1 LSFPLLVPIQDRM
14 RDERGR
20 YLLSAAWPALTLAS
34 LIPFLVAG
42 PPKWGCG
49 DREPFGQAEAVADF
63 RLVALPVTAL
73 SAILAVGLVALLS
86 GRPARA
92 RASRRTWAGFVL
104 LAAVLA
110 TRLGRAW
117 LGLAGA
123 IAVEAWPITL
133 GCVLLLAGMLF
144 VGARTVAASGDRVE
158 GVRDW
163 SRFHSIVGW
172 TVLALLAAIFVA
184 ALGHDGG
191 PLYC

>member
-1 LSFPLLVPIQDRM
+1 MSEGRA
-14 RDERGR
+14 R
-20 YLLSAAWPALTLAS
+20 YLLIAAWPVLTLAS

-63 RLVALPVTAL
+63 RLVALPVIAL
-73 SAILAVGLVALLS
+73 SAILAVALVAHLS
-86 GRPARA
+86 DRNRAARA
-92 RASRRTWAGFVL
+92 HPSKRTWVGVAL

-133 GCVLLLAGMLF
+133 GCVLLLAAMLF
-144 VGARTVAASGDRVE
+144 VGVRMLAASGDRVE
-158 GVRDW
+158 AVHGW
-163 SRFHSIVGW
+163 NRFHSIVGW